1 MHKEPD
7 TAAKA
12 TPQNRTGPAPHHHPL
27 WDMVRDGLT
36 GVVVVAGLW
45 VTVVPPPGVGRPVQF
60 VLGGLLVAS
69 LLTRKRHP
77 WIASATAGLLT
88 AAGWWLSVT
97 DDPFV
102 LAGFCLFA
110 AAERY
115 GTRRFPGWLLASE
128 ALLLASILVV
138 SAEGAENR
146 IRGTILGAVVIGT
159 AWVLGVRTRAVR
171 EETANRVRAQERLR
185 LSRDVHD
192 VLSHTLG
199 AIGVRAGVVAHVSSS
214 SEADLRS
221 TLQGIEG
228 DARSALTELQS
239 LLRNERAPDE
249 ENTPMGN
256 LRELVHDLAQTAT
269 NAGITT
275 HVEYQESAD
284 HTPTALGTTAYRVAQ
299 EAVTNVIRHSKAS
312 TCTIRVTATDGALQ
326 VHVED
331 NGPSTGGTMREGHG
345 ITGMRERVNLVGG
358 ALDIGTQ
365 SQGFR
370 VHATLPTHTEK
381 AQK

>member
-1 MHKEPD
+1 MHNEPEPA
-7 TAAKA
+7 TKAAL
-12 TPQNRTGPAPHHHPL
+12 QNQNDPGPHHHP
-27 WDMVRDGLT
+27 WRDMARDGLI

-45 VTVVPPPGVGRPVQF
+45 LTVVPPPGVGRPIQF

-69 LLTRKRHP
+69 LLTRKRYP
-77 WIASATAGLLT
+77 WIAAALAGLLT

-146 IRGTILGAVVIGT
+146 IRGTFLGAVVIGT
-159 AWVLGVRTRAVR
+159 AWVLGVRTRTAH
-171 EETANRVRAQERLR
+171 EETASRVRAQERLR
-185 LSRDVHD
+185 LARDVHD

-199 AIGVRAGVVAHVSSS
+199 AIGVRAGVVAHVAAS

-221 TLQGIEG
+221 TLQGIET

-239 LLRNERAPDE
+239 LLRNERTTGE
-249 ENTPMGN
+249 EQAPMGN
-256 LRELVHDLAQTAT
+256 LRELVQELSRTAT

-275 HVEYQESAD
+275 HVEYAD
-284 HTPTALGTTAYRVAQ
+284 QAEQTPTTLGTTAYRVAQ
-299 EAVTNVIRHSKAS
+299 EAITNVIRHSRANK
-312 TCTIRVTATDGALQ
+312 CTITVTATDEALLIDVQ
-326 VHVED
+326 D
-331 NGPSTGGTMREGHG
+331 NGPGPASTMREGHG
-345 ITGMRERVNLVGG
+345 ITGMRERVTLVGG
-358 ALDIGTQ
+358 TLDAGYND
-365 SQGFR
+365 QGFR
-370 VHATLPTHTEK
+370 VRAILPTGTSK
-381 AQK
+381 ARQ